1 MLHGLSQIFT
11 KPETVEANIAISQHT
26 ISSTEKWKNIF
37 AKAEVISMSEDAEEK
52 IKNYIK
58 QDFTLHKLKEIY
70 NKSEKT

>member
-1 MLHGLSQIFT
+1 
-11 KPETVEANIAISQHT
+11 
-26 ISSTEKWKNIF
+26 
-37 AKAEVISMSEDAEEK
+37 MSEDAEEK